1 LVSKNTYN
9 NNNKMDHSLHH
20 IKGLIILDNEG
31 KRMFAKFYDPS
42 INHEQQLS
50 IEKSFYAKTA
60 KYQNQNT
67 DVDVLIQGDLVC
79 VFKHEIDLFFYLFA
93 SAEENEL
100 VCAEVLCALLDGLQ
114 LIFRNQLEKRTFLEN
129 FDLIVLA
136 VDEVIDDG
144 IIMEIDP
151 QSVAQKVASTDTG
164 LSSSGASGEESDAL
178 NQVFTT
184 AKEQV
189 SEIASS
195 LFSF

>member
-1 LVSKNTYN
+1 
-9 NNNKMDHSLHH
+9 
-20 IKGLIILDNEG
+20 
-31 KRMFAKFYDPS
+31 
-42 INHEQQLS
+42 
-50 IEKSFYAKTA
+50 
-60 KYQNQNT
+60 
-67 DVDVLIQGDLVC
+67 
-79 VFKHEIDLFFYLFA
+79 
-93 SAEENEL
+93 
-100 VCAEVLCALLDGLQ
+100 
-114 LIFRNQLEKRTFLEN
+114 LEKRTFLEN